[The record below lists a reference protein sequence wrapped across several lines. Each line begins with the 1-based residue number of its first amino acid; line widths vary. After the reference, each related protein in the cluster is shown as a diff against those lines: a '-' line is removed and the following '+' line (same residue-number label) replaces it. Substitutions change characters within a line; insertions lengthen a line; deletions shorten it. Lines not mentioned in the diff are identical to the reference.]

1 MSARAGR
8 GGWRRRR
15 ADPVALDAAVLVEV
29 RAALLAGAGP
39 SGALATGAAHALP
52 ELARALRLGTPLA
65 RLAAEHPTGE
75 ARADLLVRA
84 LAVAETAG
92 AGAVDAV
99 DQAAR
104 SAREERAVARL
115 LRARTAQARATA
127 VLLTVMPAVLALVLT
142 VVGADPLAY
151 YATPFGWVTGS
162 LAVTLAAAGLW
173 CARRLVGRARTAAA
187 GADPLVAPP
196 APRQP
201 WRLALWVPP
210 AVVLGGGLAGA
221 GGVVVG
227 GTAAAAFALRRP
239 PTDRRGDGGLDPS
252 FVRHSLRPGGASVGS
267 TRRGARR
274 GGGPVE
280 DGGAAEAVD
289 LVAVGLRAGLP
300 PTGALA
306 AVAPLAPSRARA
318 PLAAAAR
325 RLQAGRPVDEALA
338 GTGLAELGRVL
349 AASDRWGAPAE
360 EALAGLADELRADR
374 RAAAEIAA
382 ERAQLAL
389 VFPTTLLTLPAFAL
403 AVVPPLVWTA
413 FADGFVAPM

>member
-8 GGWRRRR
+8 GGWRRCR
-15 ADPVALDAAVLVEV
+15 AAPATLDAAVLVEV

-39 SGALATGAAHALP
+39 SGALATGAARALP

-151 YATPFGWVTGS
+151 YATPFGWATGS
-162 LAVTLAAAGLW
+162 LAVGLAAAGLW
-173 CARRLVGRARTAAA
+173 CARRLVGRAEAAA
-187 GADPLVAPP
+187 ARADPLVP
-196 APRQP
+196 APS
-201 WRLALWVPP
+201 L
-210 AVVLGGGLAGA
+210 
-221 GGVVVG
+221 
-227 GTAAAAFALRRP
+227 
-239 PTDRRGDGGLDPS
+239 
-252 FVRHSLRPGGASVGS
+252 VRHSLRLSGASVGS
-267 TRRGARR
+267 TREGARR
-274 GGGPVE
+274 GGPTE

-374 RAAAEIAA
+374 RAAAELAA

-413 FADGFVAPM
+413 FADGVIAPM